1 MDELIRIAGI
11 VNESIVDGPGIRLV
25 VFTQGCSHHCKG
37 CHNPHTHSYTGGTLI
52 KVSEVIEKMKKN
64 PLLDGLTISG
74 GEPFDQANT
83 VGILAYCVRKLGY
96 NVRTY
101 TGYTYEEII
110 KKAETD
116 LGWKTLLENTDVL
129 VDGEFDETKKD
140 PDLRFKGSSN
150 QREIDICATL
160 KDNRIHLVV

>member
-25 VFTQGCSHHCKG
+25 VFTQGCSHNCKG
-37 CHNPHTHSYTGGTLI
+37 CHNPQTHSYTGGTLV
-52 KVSEVIEKMKKN
+52 KVSDIVEKIKKN
-64 PLLDGLTISG
+64 PLLDGITISG
-74 GEPFDQANT
+74 GEPFDQAKT
-83 VGILAYCVRKLGY
+83 VGVLAYCVKKMGY

-101 TGYTYEEII
+101 TGYTYETIL
-110 KKAETD
+110 KKSKTD

-160 KDNRIHLVV
+160 RDNIIHLVV